1 MQECYPHQ
9 CPPYFYEAASK
20 DESPLPPSVLST
32 LYLGIPNLLK
42 RENKGHGLQQFFC
55 YLNIMDLGKD
65 NQIIQNIARHCH
77 RQMHFQTVRPH
88 VFESTVTNVDHL
100 IQELDPMI
108 SDRLAKE
115 EDWKTIDDDQF
126 IKIQLIEIGANQP
139 KQGRQIT
146 STEIKAASLQSGESE
161 EIANQ
166 LVKPSL

>member
-1 MQECYPHQ
+1 
-9 CPPYFYEAASK
+9 
-20 DESPLPPSVLST
+20 
-32 LYLGIPNLLK
+32 
-42 RENKGHGLQQFFC
+42 
-55 YLNIMDLGKD
+55 
-65 NQIIQNIARHCH
+65 
-77 RQMHFQTVRPH
+77 MHFQTVRPH

-115 EDWKTIDDDQF
+115 DWKAVNDDQF

-146 STEIKAASLQSGESE
+146 SMAIKAASLQSGESE

>member
-1 MQECYPHQ
+1 
-9 CPPYFYEAASK
+9 
-20 DESPLPPSVLST
+20 
-32 LYLGIPNLLK
+32 
-42 RENKGHGLQQFFC
+42 
-55 YLNIMDLGKD
+55 
-65 NQIIQNIARHCH
+65 
-77 RQMHFQTVRPH
+77 MHFQTVRPH
-88 VFESTVTNVDHL
+88 VFESTVANVDHL
-100 IQELDPMI
+100 IQDLNPMI
-108 SDRLAKE
+108 SDRLEKE